1 MTFVGVAGILLG
13 LLAVRWLAIE
23 QSNRKIGF
31 FLLIV
36 VIHVATTA
44 IYYQYAQSYDADTGL
59 YYFDQPGFYYRRFS
73 LGTVFIIYSVQWL
86 REVIG
91 GTYLDY
97 FFLFQA
103 FGVWGIALLVRAL
116 EELTIVLE
124 RPWPPFLTVLMFMPG
139 MYFWTS
145 AIGKDAPLFFA
156 CTLAVWSSMA
166 ITKRWLWFGIAIVV
180 MVLFRPHIALIAIGS
195 LALAVVAGRGL
206 PLALRGVLVG
216 LSLVSG
222 ALLLNTVQASLRV
235 DLSSVGSIAG
245 YLETSTATA
254 AVATAATAGGDQLVS
269 APLPLKLIS
278 LLYRPFFFDS
288 GGFFGLVASV
298 QNVFMLFV
306 TFVLVRNHRIWRAMF
321 RESLP
326 IRFAT
331 IFLFALIL
339 LLSFMY
345 YNVGLGLRQRE
356 MFTPALYL
364 IFAALYLVA
373 KDKRQ
378 VPDDGAAAGLP
389 TSPESAR

>member
-13 LLAVRWLAIE
+13 LLAVRWLAVE

-31 FLLIV
+31 FLLIAA
-36 VIHVATTA
+36 IHVATSA
-44 IYYQYAQSYDADTGL
+44 IYYQYVQSYDADTKL
-59 YYFDQPGFYYRRFS
+59 YYFDPFGFYYRGFS

-86 REVIG
+86 RDVIG

-124 RPWPPFLTVLMFMPG
+124 RPWPPFLTILMFMPG

-166 ITKRWLWFGIAIVV
+166 ITKRWLWFGIAIAV

-206 PLALRGVLVG
+206 PLMLRGVLVG
-216 LSLVSG
+216 FSLVSG
-222 ALLLNTVQASLRV
+222 ALLFNTVQASLQV

-254 AVATAATAGGDQLVS
+254 AAATDSSDQLVS
-269 APLPLKLIS
+269 APFPLKLIS

-364 IFAALYLVA
+364 IFTALYLVA

-378 VPDDGAAAGLP
+378 APDDGATAGLP
-389 TSPESAR
+389 LPTGAEPAR

>member
-31 FLLIV
+31 FLLIA

-44 IYYQYAQSYDADTGL
+44 IYYQYTQSYDADTGL

-73 LGTVFIIYSVQWL
+73 LGTVFIIYLVQWL
-86 REVIG
+86 RGVIG

-254 AVATAATAGGDQLVS
+254 AAAADGSDQLVS
-269 APLPLKLIS
+269 APFPLKLIS

>member
-31 FLLIV
+31 FLIIA

-73 LGTVFIIYSVQWL
+73 LGTVFIIYLVQWL
-86 REVIG
+86 RGVIG

-180 MVLFRPHIALIAIGS
+180 MVLFRPHIALVAIGS

-254 AVATAATAGGDQLVS
+254 AAAAVGSDQLVS
-269 APLPLKLIS
+269 APFPLKLIS

>member
-1 MTFVGVAGILLG
+1 
-13 LLAVRWLAIE
+13 
-23 QSNRKIGF
+23 
-31 FLLIV
+31 
-36 VIHVATTA
+36 
-44 IYYQYAQSYDADTGL
+44 
-59 YYFDQPGFYYRRFS
+59 
-73 LGTVFIIYSVQWL
+73 
-86 REVIG
+86 
-91 GTYLDY
+91 
-97 FFLFQA
+97 
-103 FGVWGIALLVRAL
+103 
-116 EELTIVLE
+116 
-124 RPWPPFLTVLMFMPG
+124 
-139 MYFWTS
+139 
-145 AIGKDAPLFFA
+145 
-156 CTLAVWSSMA
+156 
-166 ITKRWLWFGIAIVV
+166 
-180 MVLFRPHIALIAIGS
+180 MVL
-195 LALAVVAGRGL
+195 GR
-206 PLALRGVLVG
+206 
-216 LSLVSG
+216 
-222 ALLLNTVQASLRV
+222 
-235 DLSSVGSIAG
+235 
-245 YLETSTATA
+245 ATA
-254 AVATAATAGGDQLVS
+254 AAAADGSDQLVS
-269 APLPLKLIS
+269 APFPLKLIS